1 MQIARSR
8 VFDVLLGLWTLS
20 ISPAI
25 PVLMRMRRP
34 GLTRVVIRFWTDGIF
49 GLSRW
54 VLGLRLREE
63 GIENKHLHAPCL
75 YVSNH
80 QSAWETLAFNRL
92 LPDVTIVAKQELGRI
107 PVFGWFLRNAPMIL
121 IDRDAGA
128 RALKGMVTQSQHE
141 VAQGRSI
148 LIFPEGTR
156 VKVGDQRK
164 FQPGLVALYRKLDLP
179 VVPVAHN
186 SGSFWGGPAK
196 RGGTITVSYLPA
208 IPPGL
213 PAAEFMDRVEALVN
227 AEKARLLASCTE
239 QATA

>member
-8 VFDVLLGLWTLS
+8 VFDVLLGLWTLA

-25 PVLMRMRRP
+25 PVLMRLRRP
-34 GLTRVVIRFWTDGIF
+34 DLTRRVIRFWTDGIF

-54 VLGLRLREE
+54 FLGLRLREE
-63 GIENKHLHAPCL
+63 GVGNKHLHAPCL

-92 LPDVTIVAKQELGRI
+92 LPDVTIIAKQELGRI

-121 IDRDAGA
+121 IDREAGA
-128 RALKGMVTQSQHE
+128 RALKAMVAQSQHE
-141 VAQGRSI
+141 LAQGRSI

-156 VKVGDQRK
+156 VGVHEERK
-164 FQPGLVALYRKLDLP
+164 FQPGLIALYRKLDLP
-179 VVPVAHN
+179 VVPVVHN
-186 SGSFWGGPAK
+186 AGCFWGKDAK
-196 RGGTITVSYLPA
+196 RGGTITVSYFPP

-213 PAAEFMDRVEALVN
+213 PAGDVMGQVEETLN
-227 AEKARLLASCTE
+227 REKSRLAHP
-239 QATA
+239 

>member
-25 PVLMRMRRP
+25 PVLMRLRRP
-34 GLTRVVIRFWTDGIF
+34 DLTRRVIRFWTDGIF

-54 VLGLRLREE
+54 FLGLRLREE
-63 GIENKHLHAPCL
+63 GVGNKHLHAPCL

-92 LPDVTIVAKQELGRI
+92 LPDVTIIAKQELGRI

-121 IDRDAGA
+121 IDREAGA
-128 RALKGMVTQSQHE
+128 RALKAMVAQSQHE
-141 VAQGRSI
+141 LAQGRSI

-186 SGSFWGGPAK
+186 SGSFWGRPAK

-213 PAAEFMDRVEALVN
+213 PAADFMARIEALVN
-227 AEKARLLASCTE
+227 AEKDRLSASC
-239 QATA
+239 ADRS